1 MKSEIKVI
9 ILAFFFLL
17 YSDGI
22 ALCQTNELL
31 SFAKVMKPGHG
42 TVAMG
47 RGGFSLPNQGD

>member
-1 MKSEIKVI
+1 MTRYVVWGEAK
-9 ILAFFFLL
+9 ILFC
-17 YSDGI
+17 DGFD
-22 ALCQTNELL
+22 LL